1 MTTTNFFSHENA
13 NRAEY
18 CLIEPDVN
26 KYTFINQGMTAIDG
40 VDDCQEMKDTKV
52 AFDVLLFP
60 EDQQIQLFKATAAV
74 AIFGN
79 TKWKQKPREEQAEF
93 DGTDEIDRVATLLG
107 LDQSELLKG
116 LTKPKIKVGN
126 DFVNKGQ
133 NIAQVTNSVG
143 ALSKAI
149 YGRLFNWL
157 VEMVNIT
164 LDVKDVK
171 RAFFIGVLDIAGFE
185 AFEYNGFEQLCINF
199 TNERLQQFFNNFM
212 FVLEQEEY
220 TKEGIVWEMMS
231 FGADLEATINL
242 IGAKMGIFQ
251 MLEEECIVPKATD
264 MTYKDKLIAKHLGEC
279 KFMLNLFEIGPI
291 FFLFD
296 SQKNMTFLRVEFFV
310 IHLFRTFEH

>member
-1 MTTTNFFSHENA
+1 
-13 NRAEY
+13 
-18 CLIEPDVN
+18 LIEPDVK
-26 KYTFINQGMTAIDG
+26 KYFFINQGMTSIDG

-52 AFDVLLFP
+52 AFDVLQFP
-60 EDQQIQLFKATAAV
+60 DAQQVQLFQATAAV

-79 TKWKQKPREEQAEF
+79 SKWKQKPREEQAEF
-93 DGTDEIDRVATLLG
+93 DGTDEIERVATLLG
-107 LDQSELLKG
+107 LDQNELLKG

-133 NIAQVTNSVG
+133 NISQVTNSVG

-157 VEMVNIT
+157 VEMVNMT
-164 LDVKDVK
+164 LDVKEVK
-171 RAFFIGVLDIAGFE
+171 RVYFIGVLDIAGFE

-231 FGADLEATINL
+231 FGADLEATIGL

-264 MTYKDKLIAKHLGEC
+264 MTYKDKLIAKHLGKC
-279 KFMLNLFEIGPI
+279 FMYGAYLDKRFLGQGRFGFEVQR
-291 FFLFD
+291 FL
-296 SQKNMTFLRVEFFV
+296 SQSLHN
-310 IHLFRTFEH
+310 IYHFEAQEK